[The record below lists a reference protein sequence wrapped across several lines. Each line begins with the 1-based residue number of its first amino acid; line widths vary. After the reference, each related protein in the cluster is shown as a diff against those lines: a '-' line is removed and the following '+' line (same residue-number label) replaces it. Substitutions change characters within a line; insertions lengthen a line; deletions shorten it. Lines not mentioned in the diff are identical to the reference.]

1 MSDEKLH
8 HIMFCYTWRA
18 NSESGSGHQILQNE
32 TKELTMNDINE
43 AVSFIKDGIESKMNH
58 SKTSIQ
64 IIITNIIHLN
74 YCRTSDFY
82 NSKA

>member
-1 MSDEKLH
+1 MKN
-8 HIMFCYTWRA
+8 YTTLCFATHGELTARVA
-18 NSESGSGHQILQNE
+18 ADTKILQSE
-32 TKELTMNDINE
+32 TKELTMNDIDE